1 MHREPGGAAGNKK
14 TPAEQFE
21 CSLRFCAPADGGNRT
36 PNSSLGSW
44 RFTTKL
50 HPREDIIPR
59 RGRDVKSG
67 PKVFL
72 PPRPIFCRAIF
83 RRADPTCSAGK
94 GDPSPHPAGPEK
106 QEIRTETGPDR
117 FLRVKGLEP
126 SRSCPH
132 KNLNLARLPIPP
144 HPRVSVRRTVA
155 PLANG
160 DIIACAGENVKGFLK
175 IFRAAGRAVPG
186 DKKSA
191 RRRCARRKDFVLHPF
206 CTLTLL
212 SLAR

>member
-1 MHREPGGAAGNKK
+1 MRREPGGLAGNKK

-67 PKVFL
+67 PKDFL
-72 PPRPIFCRAIF
+72 PPRPIFC
-83 RRADPTCSAGK
+83 RADPTCSAGK

-144 HPRVSVRRTVA
+144 HPRGSFFRTVLLYQRREA
-155 PLANG
+155 LSRGFGKVFSRLAFLPPLRYT
-160 DIIACAGENVKGFLK
+160 DTIFL
-175 IFRAAGRAVPG
+175 
-186 DKKSA
+186 
-191 RRRCARRKDFVLHPF
+191 L
-206 CTLTLL
+206 
-212 SLAR
+212 